1 MLPCVFCSC
10 GQYTSTEEGYGPNYS
25 EFHYAEFL
33 FCRFK
38 LSIALSGFSI
48 YYYSSLDITWILLVS
63 YFSKKITKTSRR
75 KN

>member
-38 LSIALSGFSI
+38 LKIIDSTFWFFNLLLFLPGYNLDTFGF
-48 YYYSSLDITWILLVS
+48 LFFKEDH
-63 YFSKKITKTSRR
+63 
-75 KN
+75 